1 MNGKNRIV
9 LQLSYMDKTIRSL
22 VIGCKHQIGRVGA
35 RNERFMWPEIV
46 LEKEKWFSW
55 RVHEA

>member
-22 VIGCKHQIGRVGA
+22 VIGSKYQIGRVGA
-35 RNERFMWPEIV
+35 RNERFMRPDFV
-46 LEKEKWFSW
+46 LEKEKWYS
-55 RVHEA
+55 

>member
-22 VIGCKHQIGRVGA
+22 AIGSNYQNDRVCA
-35 RNERFMWPEIV
+35 RNEGFMKPTCDGKV
-46 LEKEKWFSW
+46 K
-55 RVHEA
+55 